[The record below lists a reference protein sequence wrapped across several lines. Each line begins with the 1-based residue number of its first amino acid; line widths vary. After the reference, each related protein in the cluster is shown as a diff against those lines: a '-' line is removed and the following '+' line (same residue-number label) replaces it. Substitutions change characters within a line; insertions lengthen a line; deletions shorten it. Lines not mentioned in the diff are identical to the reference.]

1 MGYLNNLHLPLGNNV
16 SVSNYSSLSRSWPN
30 FLSLTVDN
38 RAENQMQLT
47 GGWSSSLPLTVLG
60 VIAMLI
66 FWRRVEAKSTFLA
79 YFLFALVDS
88 FSMLLVF
95 VPRAF
100 GLI

>member
-1 MGYLNNLHLPLGNNV
+1 M
-16 SVSNYSSLSRSWPN
+16 
-30 FLSLTVDN
+30 
-38 RAENQMQLT
+38 
-47 GGWSSSLPLTVLG
+47 VLG

-88 FSMLLVF
+88 FLTLLVF
-95 VPRAF
+95 MPRGF